1 MSQSPSWQMP
11 ATCVALVWNALSQV
25 WTRVPPGV
33 WDELCPLFGGVMSGM
48 RRWGVSQQ
56 EGQPAEYPSSL
67 QASATL
73 RCLMIYDEWHYTL
86 MTQKEVVATHYY
98 RQTWLL
104 VPSTRHCFSL
114 LNPGQG

>member
-73 RCLMIYDEWHYTL
+73 SMDRLEADAEEELLSPPPHTL
-86 MTQKEVVATHYY
+86 PVSSK
-98 RQTWLL
+98 
-104 VPSTRHCFSL
+104 
-114 LNPGQG
+114 